1 MGLGESWLLLFSSC
15 AQSGTQAGRKGM
27 TVTHTQAH
35 THKKKREYIYN
46 CLFDKQYSVL
56 QRPRAFI
63 LSFCPFTFSL
73 PFFLFSSPVSM
84 PLRKRQCPLSGKEMG
99 KKKDVVDCSVVVLPL
114 NDLS

>member
-1 MGLGESWLLLFSSC
+1 MAVVVFFLCTEWHTSRKEGNDGY
-15 AQSGTQAGRKGM
+15 THAG
-27 TVTHTQAH
+27 THTQ
-35 THKKKREYIYN
+35 KKREYIYN

-73 PFFLFSSPVSM
+73 PLFLFSSPVSM